1 MSLSVWE
8 QCSSQQNATRKR
20 LASRDPA
27 ISPDSAIA
35 QTIEKFEGRTAP
47 PSPERPRG
55 EGIKL

>member
-1 MSLSVWE
+1 VSLSVWE

-35 QTIEKFEGRTAP
+35 QTIEKFERRTA